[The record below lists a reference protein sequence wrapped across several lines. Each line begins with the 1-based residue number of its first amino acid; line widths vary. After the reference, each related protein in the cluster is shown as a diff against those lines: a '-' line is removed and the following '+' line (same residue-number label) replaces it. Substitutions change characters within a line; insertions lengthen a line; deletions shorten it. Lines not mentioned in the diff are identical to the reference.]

1 MVMYLIKKYTNSSLG
16 EVGKYVHRD
25 HATVAYSLNTM
36 ESQMTYD
43 AVLRQ
48 ELATIERQLGR

>member
-1 MVMYLIKKYTNSSLG
+1 MVVYLIKKYTDSSLA

-25 HATVAYSLNTM
+25 HATVAYALNAM
-36 ESQMTYD
+36 EAQIAYD

-48 ELATIERQLGR
+48 EIATIERYLGR